1 MNRRAFLR
9 AAALGPAM
17 VALARMPLAPAPALA
32 SAAGERILDDDQ
44 RDLLLAVTARMVE
57 TGRTDA
63 PSPSEVGAVARV
75 ERLLASLD
83 PAIAD
88 GVKLALRLVD
98 LWPALFELRF
108 RRFRNLPPEEMDES
122 LEGWRRSGLDLRR
135 NVFYGLRAL
144 SIFGY
149 WSAEPTWPL
158 IGYPGP
164 WIGRR

>member
-17 VALARMPLAPAPALA
+17 VALTRLPLAPTAALA
-32 SAAGERILDDDQ
+32 SAGDERILDDDQ
-44 RDLLLAVTARMVE
+44 RDLLLAVTARMVD
-57 TGRTDA
+57 TGRPDA
-63 PSPSEVGAVARV
+63 PSPSEVGTVERV

-83 PAIAD
+83 PTIAD

-98 LWPALFELRF
+98 LWPVLFELRF
-108 RRFRNLPPEEMDES
+108 RRFRNLTPAEMDES

-135 NVFYGLRAL
+135 QVFYGLRAVSL
-144 SIFGY
+144 LGY
-149 WSAEPTWPL
+149 WSAEKTWPL